1 MDKRFNAKKILIIL
15 SGTVLLLLI
24 TASLFFQ
31 DEFTDLKLLKLQQFQ
46 KNEMGGVVKNKTPQN
61 IKVTEWRLSKVIPP
75 PGKSS
80 KDVGIKDVD
89 GIIIEIP
96 TEFEDRVFPYG
107 VKKIC
112 DLSEVTIEKTPNN
125 QNKIT
130 TSFLHH
136 FCKPFSNVG
145 WYNTLKEAFPYYQE
159 SQGY

>member
-75 PGKSS
+75 
-80 KDVGIKDVD
+80 
-89 GIIIEIP
+89 
-96 TEFEDRVFPYG
+96 R
-107 VKKIC
+107 KKFKRC
-112 DLSEVTIEKTPNN
+112 R
-125 QNKIT
+125 
-130 TSFLHH
+130 
-136 FCKPFSNVG
+136 
-145 WYNTLKEAFPYYQE
+145 Y
-159 SQGY
+159 